1 MSALR
6 LNVIHRLYL
15 NYN

>member
-6 LNVIHRLYL
+6 LNVRWYASSAL
-15 NYN
+15 